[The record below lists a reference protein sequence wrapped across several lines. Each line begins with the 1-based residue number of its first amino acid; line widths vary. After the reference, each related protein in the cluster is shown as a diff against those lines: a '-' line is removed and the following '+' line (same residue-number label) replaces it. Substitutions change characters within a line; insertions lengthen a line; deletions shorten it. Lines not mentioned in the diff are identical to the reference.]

1 MGAIGQRLKRL
12 EDRPLITGC
21 GRYAADNHAPGG
33 LHMRIVRSPVAFGRL
48 RGANLRAALAM
59 PGVAAI
65 WTWEDVKEV
74 PPIDSRV
81 PNSALKAYRQT
92 VLARDYVRYVGE
104 PVAAVFAADAYAAE
118 DAADLVEL
126 EIDELTPYLDPAAEP
141 PEYMPETRPG
151 VSAEATVLR
160 KGYGD
165 IEAAF
170 ARASTVIELD
180 VAVGRHT
187 GSPLE
192 TRGALASVDP
202 TSGVLT
208 MEGTAKAPHYNHRTI
223 AGMMDLPLEMARFH
237 ENHVGG
243 GFGIRGDVYPEDV
256 LVCLCARRLKR
267 PVKWVE
273 DRQEHLIA
281 ANHSRDQR
289 YRLRAAVDAHGV
301 VLGLDAV
308 IFSDQ
313 GAYIQTPG
321 LTVPDMA
328 CAMLPGPYLV
338 PAYRVAA
345 HVRLTNKTPSGT
357 YRAPGRY
364 ESTFARE
371 RLMDAIAARL
381 GLDPI
386 EIRRR
391 NLIPR
396 SRMPF
401 DRGTDTLGVHVIYD
415 SGDYAGL
422 LDRLMDR
429 IDYPALRAELA
440 RRKAAGECVGFG
452 LGFFVE
458 KTGLGPADKAL
469 IEARRDG
476 TIEIITGAASVG
488 QGVETVLAQVASEV
502 LDVPIE
508 RMTVVHGQ
516 TDRIDA
522 GLGAFASRVTVM
534 TGCAVH
540 AAAKA
545 LRSKALDV
553 AASALGMASSELSFA
568 QGGVCAPS
576 GSFMPLAELA
586 ARSLDAG
593 APLAAEGVFRA
604 EHMTYPY
611 GIHAAVVRLD
621 RGTCGVH
628 VERFVVAYDIGRA
641 VNPMLVEGQLVG
653 AAAQGIGGALYEEFV
668 YDENGQPLAT
678 TFADYLMPT
687 LAEMPAVEI
696 MLREDFPSLLNPLG
710 VKGAGEGGINGVGAA
725 IAAAIDDALGRPGA
739 VTRLPVTPLRLHAL
753 LKGGEGLSAQSW
765 S

>member
-1 MGAIGQRLKRL
+1 MGTIGQRLKRL
-12 EDRPLITGC
+12 EDRPLITGR
-21 GRYAADNHAPGG
+21 GRYVADNHAPGG

-81 PNSALKAYRQT
+81 PNSALKPYRQT

-118 DAADLVEL
+118 DAADMVEL
-126 EIDELTPYLDPAAEP
+126 EIEELVPYLDPAAEP
-141 PEYMPETRPG
+141 PEYMPETLPG

-170 ARASTVIELD
+170 ARARTVIELD

-208 MEGTAKAPHYNHRTI
+208 MEGTAKAPHYNHKTI

-267 PVKWVE
+267 PVKWIE

-289 YRLRAAVDAHGV
+289 YRLRAAVDADGFL
-301 VLGLDAV
+301 LGMDAV

-328 CAMLPGPYLV
+328 CAMLPGPYLL

-371 RLMDAIAARL
+371 RLMDAIAVRL

-386 EIRRR
+386 EVRRR
-391 NLIPR
+391 NLIPKA
-396 SRMPF
+396 RMPF
-401 DRGTDTLGVHVIYD
+401 DRGTDTLGVHVTYD

-422 LDRLMDR
+422 LDRLIDR
-429 IDYPALRAELA
+429 IRLPELRADLS
-440 RRKAAGECVGFG
+440 RRRAAGECVGLG
-452 LGFFVE
+452 LSFFVE

-469 IEARRDG
+469 IEARADG
-476 TIEIITGAASVG
+476 TIEIVTGAASVG
-488 QGVETVLAQVASEV
+488 QGVETAMAQIAADALGVC
-502 LDVPIE
+502 IE
-508 RMTVVHGQ
+508 RMTVIHGQ

-522 GLGAFASRVTVM
+522 GLGAYASRVTVM

-540 AAAKA
+540 AAAEA
-545 LRSKALDV
+545 LRSKAIV
-553 AASALGMASSELSFA
+553 SAAAALGAAPGELSFSNGEVRTSA
-568 QGGVCAPS
+568 GAA
-576 GSFMPLAELA
+576 MPLADIA
-586 ARSLDAG
+586 ARSLEAG
-593 APLAAEGVFRA
+593 APLAAEGRFRA

-611 GIHAAVVRLD
+611 GIHAAVVRVD
-621 RGTCGVH
+621 RGTCGVR
-628 VERFVVAYDIGRA
+628 VERFVIAYDIGRA

-668 YDENGQPLAT
+668 YDESGQPLAP

-687 LAEMPAVEI
+687 LAEIPSFETLVT
-696 MLREDFPSLLNPLG
+696 EDAPSTLNPLG
-710 VKGAGEGGINGVGAA
+710 IKGSGEGGINGAGAA

-739 VTRLPVTPLRLHAL
+739 VTRLPVTPMRLHTL
-753 LKGGEGLSAQSW
+753 LTTANLKN
-765 S
+765 

>member
-1 MGAIGQRLKRL
+1 MGAIGQSLRRL
-12 EDRPLITGC
+12 EDRPLVTGR
-21 GRYAADNHAPGG
+21 GRYAADNHAPGE

-48 RGANLRAALAM
+48 RGVNLRAALAV

-65 WTWEDVKEV
+65 WTWEDVRQV
-74 PPIDSRV
+74 PPIDFRS
-81 PNSALKAYRQT
+81 PHPALEPFRQT
-92 VLARDYVRYVGE
+92 VLAHDYVRYVGE

-118 DAADLVEL
+118 DAADLVE
-126 EIDELTPYLDPAAEP
+126 IDIEELTPYLDPVAEP
-141 PEYMPETRPG
+141 PDFMPATLPG
-151 VSAEATVLR
+151 VRADAAVLR

-170 ARASTVIELD
+170 AQAYAVIELD
-180 VAVGRHT
+180 LAVGRHT
-187 GSPLE
+187 GCPME
-192 TRGALASVDP
+192 TRGAFASVDP
-202 TSGVLT
+202 ASGILIL
-208 MEGTAKAPHYNHRTI
+208 EGTAKAPHFNRRAI
-223 AGMMDLPLEMARFH
+223 AGMMDLPLEMVQFH
-237 ENHVGG
+237 EGHVGG

-256 LVCLCARRLKR
+256 IVCLGAWRLKR

-273 DRQEHLIA
+273 DRLEHLIA

-289 YRLRAAVDAHGV
+289 YRLRAAIDAEGL
-301 VLGLDAV
+301 VLGLDAI

-313 GAYIQTPG
+313 GAYMRTPA

-328 CAMLPGPYLV
+328 CALLPGPYLV

-381 GLDPI
+381 GLDLI
-386 EIRRR
+386 EVRRH
-391 NLIPR
+391 NLIPK

-401 DRGTDTLGVHVIYD
+401 DRGTDTLGVHVVYD
-415 SGDYAGL
+415 SGDYAAL
-422 LDRLMDR
+422 LDRLMDH
-429 IDYPALRAELA
+429 IKFPALRADLA
-440 RRKAAGECVGFG
+440 RRKGAGECVGFG
-452 LGFFVE
+452 LSIFVE

-469 IEARRDG
+469 IEARPDG
-476 TIEIITGAASVG
+476 TIEIVTGAASVG
-488 QGVETVLAQVASEV
+488 QGIETAMAQIASEV
-502 LDVPIE
+502 LGVPIE
-508 RMTVVHGQ
+508 RMTVIHGQ

-540 AAAKA
+540 AAAGA
-545 LRSKALDV
+545 LRSKAVEV
-553 AASALGMASSELSFA
+553 AASVLKVAPGELSFL
-568 QGGVCAPS
+568 QDGVRTPS
-576 GSFMPLAELA
+576 GTVMPLAEIAAYSLA
-586 ARSLDAG
+586 AG
-593 APLAAEGVFRA
+593 APLAAEGRFSVD
-604 EHMTYPY
+604 HMNYPY
-611 GIHAAVVRLD
+611 GIHAAVVRVD
-621 RGTCGVH
+621 PGTCGVC
-628 VERFVVAYDIGRA
+628 VERFVIAYDIGRA

-668 YDENGQPLAT
+668 YDETGQPQAT

-687 LAEMPAVEI
+687 LAEVPAIETLVT
-696 MLREDFPSLLNPLG
+696 EDAPSPLNPLG
-710 VKGAGEGGINGVGAA
+710 VKGAGEGGITGAGAA

-739 VTRLPVTPLRLHAL
+739 VTRLPVTPVRLHAL
-753 LKGGEGLSAQSW
+753 LTHSTRSTNY